1 MLWMTEIL
9 KFAMDEKVPT
19 VLTKTR
25 TTVLT
30 KTRTAK
36 TIARGQKPKVSYY
49 YQQMTRNEDVLTL
62 MT

>member
-1 MLWMTEIL
+1 
-9 KFAMDEKVPT
+9 MDEKVP
-19 VLTKTR
+19 
-25 TTVLT
+25 TVLT